1 MSRDRAKSGVNTRD
15 RGRKFVAQLRCAAW
29 LPRCRGRHQPVAA
42 AFPAQIL
49 GNFATA
55 PGDEPHEC
63 ADPSRGACTGV
74 MSRRWLSTRGASGF
88 AAHAARTL
96 SQWWARLR
104 SSHRRIRRGAA
115 PRRRGRPSTCCR
127 RRSRDEREPQE
138 PSKDQAP
145 KSGLSSG
152 RDPPPVGGH
161 RSGGQ
166 ALPGWDPARLV
177 SLVGWVCSGRA
188 QYEAKKAAAA
198 LSVYSFDTPSSG
210 PLKSW
215 LVVARGA
222 SARLQHTEAAKMHTD
237 AALCKFAKKHKSDT
251 MDFG

>member
-1 MSRDRAKSGVNTRD
+1 MPLT
-15 RGRKFVAQLRCAAW
+15 LR
-29 LPRCRGRHQPVAA
+29 V
-42 AFPAQIL
+42 
-49 GNFATA
+49 
-55 PGDEPHEC
+55 
-63 ADPSRGACTGV
+63 
-74 MSRRWLSTRGASGF
+74 
-88 AAHAARTL
+88 L

-115 PRRRGRPSTCCR
+115 PRRRGRPSRCCR

-145 KSGLSSG
+145 KSGLSSC

-166 ALPGWDPARLV
+166 ALPGWDPALLV

-188 QYEAKKAAAA
+188 QNEAKKAAATLTVSSLGA
-198 LSVYSFDTPSSG
+198 PSSG

-222 SARLQHTEAAKMHTD
+222 SAHSNWLGTSAGSISTRPAPSGSPTSAWAAGVGGERRAQIGWFGTKN
-237 AALCKFAKKHKSDT
+237 HKAPGGGSE
-251 MDFG
+251 